1 MSVVTTNYTASG
13 NIKKITVVNEFG
25 NGSTN
30 IIAAV
35 ESALTGLGWTAFDTV
50 AATLFNPI
58 VTKVYSAANSDG
70 VNTKYL
76 IIRWD
81 TLKRFFYTSTC
92 EQWITN
98 ARVHYPI
105 NESYT
110 AAGGF
115 AQGYDIDSC
124 FILVGAS
131 ARHCML
137 WSWINGAPGL
147 WTAITEFERVAPED
161 IAAVAVPATGTA
173 FFNQAT
179 QANVTPT
186 GTNAL
191 VLGTNRFT
199 METWV
204 WPAGFTTS
212 SNNAIAGSWT
222 ANGSNINSA
231 WAWRILS
238 VSPATPGT
246 VTFGTSS
253 STVLTT
259 TANTFLGLRRWSH
272 VAVTYDGTS
281 YRMFI
286 NGNIAA
292 SSTAAATNFT
302 SGNVYIG
309 GTGLASDFSYFGGY
323 MSNFRLVTNQ
333 ALYTANFTPATTNL
347 TANSQSSTNTQLLA
361 LTAPA
366 NPLVDLSPNNF
377 TMQQFGGV
385 VGAIP
390 QWTPFSANT
399 TTTTPNWAWTSGVN
413 MGSVWGDTGV
423 LGTPSPQM
431 FFFPRTFDSNVGL
444 YATDKYGPVTTRGPF
459 PPPRNFGTN
468 VSPGYGI
475 ATITAS
481 TTNNYLHLADFANL
495 VYGFDNNKQ
504 PTSTI
509 TVDFSGVN
517 TQSASKI
524 NYSVPFGRMYNFGV
538 TGGVGNPGDTTLA
551 NVDSV
556 GGWPAASTAYNETSV
571 STECL
576 YLPLNGG
583 RESINVFRPGLT
595 SNTYVQTGSFVPV
608 KAITVGDTIFVAAAN
623 IGTNPA
629 VNTGGIITYSL
640 SSGLNQAPNFRANI
654 PGGVHDI
661 LFDGNSF
668 IYASTANGV
677 VQMSA
682 VTQTVTNYFQSNQTI
697 ANGCGYLGIDNKNI
711 YASARLANTKPQ
723 VYTIDRA
730 TGNVFFGNT
739 YNPPNGPTGPG
750 ITFTIASGWG
760 TPVPD
765 YTGNVYVAQTA
776 GSASATTLYIASFT
790 ANTGANIANVNS
802 TLGSLGGAVN
812 TGSTLY
818 YDYISNRLWQ
828 LAASPVSF
836 LMNWAELQTANS
848 AVQQQLTSIASG
860 SFSTAGAAA
869 NHLYGSLYGTPGNMD
884 FRGDNWIQPW
894 RGNFIVGSKKPG
906 YMNDSSPYS
915 CPVNVIQFISYYNN
929 QTTNFNVA
937 NIAMQI
943 TGITGSNFTGV
954 PAYPW
959 SGGWH
964 TTNGCTSLTTWNNIF
979 GTFGDNRVY
988 IVSGLYGVN
997 TVDSINSAIPRPTA
1011 RLLLK
1016 G

>member
-1 MSVVTTNYTASG
+1 MSVTTSNYTASG
-13 NIKKITVVNEFG
+13 NIKKITVTNEFG

-58 VTKVYSAANSDG
+58 ITKVYSAANSDG

-92 EQWITN
+92 EQWIIN
-98 ARVHYPI
+98 SAVHYPI

-131 ARHCML
+131 ARHAML

-147 WTAITEFERVAPED
+147 WTAVTEFERVAPED
-161 IAAVAVPATGTA
+161 IAAVAVPATGTV
-173 FFNQAT
+173 FFN
-179 QANVTPT
+179 
-186 GTNAL
+186 GTNVPFVAPPTTNTNM
-191 VLGTNRFT
+191 VFGTRPFT
-199 METWV
+199 VETWV
-204 WPAGFTTS
+204 RPTGFTTS
-212 SNNAIAGSWT
+212 SNNAIAGTWNS
-222 ANGSNINSA
+222 NGSNINSD
-231 WAWRILS
+231 WVWRIVS

-253 STVLTT
+253 STILTT
-259 TANTFLGLRRWSH
+259 AANTLIGLNRWSH

-302 SGNVYIG
+302 AGNVYIG
-309 GTGLASDFSYFGGY
+309 GTGYATDFSYFGGF

-366 NPLVDLSPNNF
+366 SPFVDLSPNNF
-377 TMQQFGGV
+377 TVQQTAGV
-385 VGAIP
+385 LAVVP
-390 QWTPFSANT
+390 QLTPFSANT
-399 TTTTPNWAWTSGVN
+399 TTTTPNWAWTSSLN
-413 MGSVWGDTGV
+413 LGSVWGDPGV

-431 FFFPRTFDSNVGL
+431 FFFPRTFDSNTGVN
-444 YATDKYGPVTTRGPF
+444 ATDKYGPVTTRGPF
-459 PPPRNFGTN
+459 PPPRSFGTN
-468 VSPGYGI
+468 VSPNYGV

-495 VYGFDNNKQ
+495 AYGFDPSKQ

-509 TVDFSGVN
+509 TADFAGVN
-517 TQSASKI
+517 NSRL
-524 NYSVPFGRMYNFGV
+524 NFSVPFGRMYNFGV

-551 NVDSV
+551 NVDSI
-556 GGWPAASTAYNETSV
+556 GGWPSASTAYNAPSV

-595 SNTYVQTGSFVPV
+595 SNTYVQTGSFIPV

-623 IGTNPA
+623 IGTTLG

-640 SSGLNQAPNFRANI
+640 SSGFNQAPNFRANI
-654 PGGVHDI
+654 YGGVHDI
-661 LFDGNSF
+661 LFDGNAY

-711 YASARLANTKPQ
+711 YTSARLANTKPQ

-739 YNPPNGPTGPG
+739 YNPPNGANASG
-750 ITFTIASGWG
+750 ITFTVASGWG

-765 YTGNVYVAQTA
+765 
-776 GSASATTLYIASFT
+776 
-790 ANTGANIANVNS
+790 
-802 TLGSLGGAVN
+802 
-812 TGSTLY
+812 
-818 YDYISNRLWQ
+818 
-828 LAASPVSF
+828 
-836 LMNWAELQTANS
+836 
-848 AVQQQLTSIASG
+848 
-860 SFSTAGAAA
+860 
-869 NHLYGSLYGTPGNMD
+869 
-884 FRGDNWIQPW
+884 
-894 RGNFIVGSKKPG
+894 
-906 YMNDSSPYS
+906 
-915 CPVNVIQFISYYNN
+915 
-929 QTTNFNVA
+929 
-937 NIAMQI
+937 
-943 TGITGSNFTGV
+943 
-954 PAYPW
+954 
-959 SGGWH
+959 
-964 TTNGCTSLTTWNNIF
+964 
-979 GTFGDNRVY
+979 
-988 IVSGLYGVN
+988 
-997 TVDSINSAIPRPTA
+997 
-1011 RLLLK
+1011 
-1016 G
+1016 